1 MLVKKLRQW
10 VVFAGPKFP
19 QKQPNPLKVW
29 LNCVSAHDQE
39 LEAEIAEFG
48 KLLRAFI
55 NSLTPNHYSLTTN
68 NDSPMS
74 RSRALQYY
82 VLARLLLAP
91 LMLWTIT
98 TVVFLLLRA
107 TPGDPVD
114 AILGPRAPSAIKIAL
129 REQLGLGDPLWKQYL
144 SYMGNLLSFD
154 LGASLTSRGQ
164 SVWEIIQAYFPAT
177 AELTVFSMAIALA
190 IGIGVGILSASRA
203 GTALDAGGR
212 LFGIITYS
220 IPLFWLGMLLQ
231 LVFSVQLGWF
241 PLGTRYPVTLPA
253 PQSVT
258 GLYTV
263 DSLLSGNLGQLL
275 VSLHYLALPCLALGL
290 VLSGIFERIVRVNLK
305 QTLKADYVEAAR
317 ARGIQERQ
325 ILVAHALKNALI
337 PVITVLGLTFAAM
350 LGGAILTEVTFS
362 WPGLGNRLYQAISLR
377 DYPTVQGIV
386 VFFAVIVVVVSIA
399 IDILNAYVDPR
410 IRY

>member
-1 MLVKKLRQW
+1 
-10 VVFAGPKFP
+10 
-19 QKQPNPLKVW
+19 
-29 LNCVSAHDQE
+29 
-39 LEAEIAEFG
+39 
-48 KLLRAFI
+48 
-55 NSLTPNHYSLTTN
+55 
-68 NDSPMS
+68 MS

-114 AILGPRAPSAIKIAL
+114 VILGPRAPTEAKRLL
-129 REQLGLGDPLWKQYL
+129 REQLGLNGNLVQQYL
-144 SYMGNLLSFD
+144 NYMGDLLRFD
-154 LGASLTSRGQ
+154 LGTSLTSRGQ
-164 SVWEIIQAYFPAT
+164 TVWEIIQSFFPAT
-177 AELTVFSMAIALA
+177 VELAVYSIAIALA
-190 IGIGVGILSASRA
+190 VGVLVGVLSASRP
-203 GTALDAGGR
+203 GTWLDAAGR
-212 LFGIITYS
+212 LFGIISYS

-241 PLGTRYPVTLPA
+241 PLGARFPLGETVPT
-253 PQSVT
+253 SIT
-258 GLYTV
+258 GLYSV
-263 DSLLSGNLGQLL
+263 DSLLSGSLGQFLTA
-275 VSLHYLALPCLALGL
+275 LHYLALPCLSLGL

-317 ARGIQERQ
+317 ARGIPESRV
-325 ILVAHALKNALI
+325 LVAHALKNALI

-362 WPGLGNRLYQAISLR
+362 WPGLANRLYEAISLR

-386 VFFAVIVVVVSIA
+386 IFFAVIVVIASIA
-399 IDILNAYVDPR
+399 IDILSAYVDPR